1 MRKIDIHTH
10 VLPPAWPDLRARYG
24 YGGFVQL
31 DQYGPGCG
39 RLLKDG
45 VVIPGGRGELL
56 GPGVAPERL

>member
-10 VLPPAWPDLRARYG
+10 ILPPAWPDLRARYG

-39 RLLKDG
+39 RLLDG
-45 VVIPGGRGELL
+45 VVTALEWL
-56 GPGVAPERL
+56 GLPNTAFA